1 MSEHI
6 TLKYREEDLRLLEGF
21 RLLDDDFMTM
31 VFDENIEAT
40 ELLLNIILERDDLRV
55 TRVEVQKEEKNPIVG
70 KRTIKLDIYAVDG
83 DGKVYDVEIQR
94 QDAGADVHR
103 ARFHSSVI
111 DTRMLNAQ
119 QEFKELHD
127 SYVIFITENDV
138 LGKELPLYHADRVIR
153 ETGEML
159 GDGSHIIYVNGAYKN
174 DDDPIGKLMHDFR
187 CTNAVDMFYPVLASQ
202 VRYFKETEGGRE
214 KMCKAIED
222 AVNNRM
228 ETRRIDI
235 LTESLKNLMESMR
248 LTADEAMT
256 ALKISEDDKKRLAS
270 RV

>member
-1 MSEHI
+1 MSEQI
-6 TLKYREEDLRLLEGF
+6 VLKYREEDLRILEGF

-31 VFDENIEAT
+31 VFEENIEAT

-55 TRVEVQKEEKNPIVG
+55 TRVVVQKEEKNPIAG
-70 KRTIKLDIYAVDG
+70 KRTIKLDIYAEDG
-83 DGKVYDVEIQR
+83 EGKVYDVEIQR

-103 ARFHSSVI
+103 ARFHSSVL
-111 DTRMLNAQ
+111 DTRMLHAQ

-138 LGKELPLYHADRVIR
+138 LGKGLPLYHADRVIR
-153 ETGEML
+153 ETGEMF

-174 DDDPIGKLMHDFR
+174 DQDPIGKLMHDFR

-202 VRYFKETEGGRE
+202 VRYFKETEGGRG
-214 KMCKAIED
+214 KVCKAIED
-222 AVNNRM
+222 
-228 ETRRIDI
+228 TIKKRRIDI
-235 LTESLKNLMESMR
+235 LTESIKNLMESMKW
-248 LTADEAMT
+248 TAEEAIA
-256 ALKISEDDKKRLAS
+256 ALKLSEDDKKQLES